1 MSTVHCEKF
10 NPLER
15 KVSQILRGLLIG
27 IDIRIL
33 YKSLRYWKKRLHKR
47 FREWSTPNGEWHE
60 DESCHECWAF
70 IADNSFR
77 LPTYKMFHEC
87 FCFCNESWYFCSR
100 MKSCIALKTNRI
112 CVSKIGHFRQML
124 QSVADENCPIA
135 QAIISSSYFARFKA
149 SFEGNYIITFI
160 FFTFSCLPY
169 NKIHDISY
177 RSFSDYFNEALKLD
191 CKSRTK
197 GLQHRRIR

>member
-1 MSTVHCEKF
+1 MTRAQGNIANSNFTQILQAMSTVHCEKF

-60 DESCHECWAF
+60 DESYQQCWAF
-70 IADNSFR
+70 VADNSFR

-87 FCFCNESWYFCSR
+87 FCFCSESWYFCGR

-124 QSVADENCPIA
+124 QSVADENCTIA
-135 QAIISSSYFARFKA
+135 QAIISSSFSRGSKPVLKAIILYPYFLHVFLFA
-149 SFEGNYIITFI
+149 
-160 FFTFSCLPY
+160 
-169 NKIHDISY
+169 
-177 RSFSDYFNEALKLD
+177 
-191 CKSRTK
+191 
-197 GLQHRRIR
+197 